1 MNIAIT
7 GATGFLGRYIANRL
21 ANGKHLRCWHRT
33 DSDRS
38 GFDGAAAIRWQAGS
52 LEDDATYEP
61 LCKGVDAVVHAA
73 LYRPNGLGFRASG
86 QKAFDEFI
94 RVNLLGTLRLMET
107 AKRLGVPR
115 FVFISTCAVHE
126 VILPDRA
133 LDETHPLWPMAH
145 YGAHKAAIEKFV
157 HSFGFGENWPVCALR
172 PTGIYGVAYPA
183 KKSRWFDIVSKVVR
197 GESFASDRGG
207 KEVHSADV
215 AKAVELLLN
224 ADADTIRGQ
233 AYNCYD
239 MYVAE
244 RHVAAMAK
252 EISGSKADIGG
263 TNAGPKN
270 QIDTSKLSAL
280 GMRFGGEAQ
289 LRETVAELVAAAGQ

>member
-21 ANGKHLRCWHRT
+21 TSGNKLRCWHRT

-38 GFDGAAAIRWQAGS
+38 GFDNPAAIEWQAGA

-61 LCKGVDAVVHAA
+61 LCRGVDAVVHSA
-73 LYRPNGLGFRASG
+73 LYRPAGLGFRASG

-94 RVNLLGTLRLMET
+94 RVNLLGTLRLMDT

-126 VILPDRA
+126 VILPDRP

-157 HSFGFGENWPVCALR
+157 HSYGFGENWPVCALR
-172 PTGIYGVAYPA
+172 PTGIYGVAQPA
-183 KKSRWFDIVSKVVR
+183 KNSRWFDIVSKVVR
-197 GESFASDRGG
+197 GESFTSDRGG
-207 KEVHSADV
+207 KEVHAADV
-215 AKAVELLLN
+215 AKAVEILIH

-244 RHVAAMAK
+244 RRVAELARDLSGSGAD
-252 EISGSKADIGG
+252 ISG
-263 TNAGPKN
+263 TNKGPKN
-270 QIDTSKLSAL
+270 QIDTSKLKAL
-280 GMRFGGEAQ
+280 GMGFGGEAL
-289 LRETVAELVAAAGQ
+289 LRETITKLVAAAK